1 MLGLG
6 WKQIWRLAALAAL
19 TTQAAAAAT
28 TLDMVYGAV
37 ASDPYMSGE
46 GDQTPPHPGA
56 VVEMAQAAA
65 KGCRVA
71 LKLSRL
77 PGKRLLTEMQHDQHD
92 AAFMFS
98 HNKERE
104 AYFDYPMQGG
114 EPDPRYRL
122 TTLAYSLY
130 ALKSAPPAWNGDN
143 LPALGAIGVNA
154 GWSIADD
161 LRAKG
166 ARVEAAKDS
175 EMNFRKLQARHIAA
189 YATQNHIGDRYVE
202 EHPQAGVVRLQ
213 PPLSRK
219 DYYLVFGKRWHRD
232 NPALARCLW
241 QQIGKLRETLL
252 PALLRQP
259 WYLQP

>member
-1 MLGLG
+1 MRGLGL
-6 WKQIWRLAALAAL
+6 KQIGLLIAALAA
-19 TTQAAAAAT
+19 QPAAAT

-46 GDQTPPHPGA
+46 GDQMPPHPGA

-65 KGCRVA
+65 KGCRIA

-104 AYFDYPMQGG
+104 AYFDYPMQGE

-130 ALKSAPPAWNGDN
+130 ALKNAPPAWNGKN

-166 ARVEAAKDS
+166 AQVEAAKDT
-175 EMNFRKLQARHIAA
+175 EMNFRKLLARHIAA
-189 YATQNHIGDRYVE
+189 YATQNHIGDRYLE
-202 EHPQAGVVRLQ
+202 DHPQAGIVRLQ

-219 DYYLVFGKRWHRD
+219 DYYLVLGKRWHRD

-252 PALLRQP
+252 PALLRRP
-259 WYLQP
+259 WYQQP

>member
-1 MLGLG
+1 MRGLSL
-6 WKQIWRLAALAAL
+6 KQIGLLAAAL
-19 TTQAAAAAT
+19 SAQAAAAAP

-46 GDQTPPHPGA
+46 GADMPPHPGA
-56 VVEMAQAAA
+56 VVEMARAAA
-65 KGCRVA
+65 KACGVT

-98 HNKERE
+98 HSKERE
-104 AYFDYPMQGG
+104 AYFDYPLRGG
-114 EPDPRYRL
+114 SPDPRYRL

-130 ALKSAPPAWNGDN
+130 ALKNTPPAWNGGN

-166 ARVEAAKDS
+166 AKVETAKDS
-175 EMNFRKLQARHIAA
+175 EMNFRKLQARHIVAF
-189 YATQNHIGDRYVE
+189 ATQNHIGDRYLE
-202 EHPQAGVVRLQ
+202 DHPQAGIVRLQ
-213 PPLSRK
+213 PPLSLK

-232 NPALARCLW
+232 NPALASCLW
-241 QQIGKLRETLL
+241 QQVGVLRESLLPTLL
-252 PALLRQP
+252 RRPWYRQP
-259 WYLQP
+259 